1 MPVLQILKI
10 ISAIITIVI
19 GVYSAALPRRLKGFT
34 GLEAPGPRG
43 ITELRTVMGGLLI
56 GLGLAPFLLPGI
68 PQVYQTLGIMYLVM
82 ALVRAVS
89 IIVDKSA
96 EQSNVISLVTEA
108 VMGIILVV

>member
-1 MPVLQILKI
+1 MTFIQILKI
-10 ISAIITIVI
+10 ICAIFTIVI

-34 GLEAPGPRG
+34 GLEASGPRA
-43 ITELRTVMGGLLI
+43 ISELRTVMGGLLI

-89 IIVDKSA
+89 IFVDKST
-96 EQSNVISLVTEA
+96 EPSNLISLATEF

>member
-34 GLEAPGPRG
+34 GLEAP
-43 ITELRTVMGGLLI
+43 
-56 GLGLAPFLLPGI
+56 GLAPFLLPGI